1 MFKSTQEAPA
11 ADRLRCDGPFK
22 GRTHATEKITSGFG
36 FRTDTSSL
44 WLEYQQLERSATI
57 YIAGTGRVYSSV
69 RSGQTAGK
77 GELPPGCHTFCQS
90 FGRTDRCS
98 EGQPS
103 TESWSGKIKSKAILC
118 VVLVRDKHGPVVD
131 HHREDA

>member
-77 GELPPGCHTFCQS
+77 GSSHQAVIHSVSPLD
-90 FGRTDRCS
+90 GRTDAL
-98 EGQPS
+98 
-103 TESWSGKIKSKAILC
+103 KASPQQKAGLG
-118 VVLVRDKHGPVVD
+118 R
-131 HHREDA
+131 